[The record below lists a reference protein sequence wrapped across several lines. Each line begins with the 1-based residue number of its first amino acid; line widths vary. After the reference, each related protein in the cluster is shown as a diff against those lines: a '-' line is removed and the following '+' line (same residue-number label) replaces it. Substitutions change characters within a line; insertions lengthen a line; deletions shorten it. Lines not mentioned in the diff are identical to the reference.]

1 MSLKLQL
8 NNVSKRYGNTKAID
22 SISFDVEGNNI
33 IALLGVN
40 GSGKTTLLRTI
51 AGLERADE
59 GSLSI
64 NNEELG
70 LPELRKIATL
80 VFQRTVMFS
89 RSVYDNLA
97 FGLRI
102 RGLEKEKIAGE
113 VSKALEAV
121 GLRDLDRRKAKKT
134 SGGEQQRIALARA
147 FLLNPKILL
156 LDEPT
161 ANLDVSSAKIVE
173 EVIKNRRTKDCVII
187 LATHNLHQAKRLADE
202 IFHIHEGRILERAT
216 PAEFF
221 TNPRNENTKRF
232 INGELQF

>member
-161 ANLDVSSAKIVE
+161 ANLDVNSAKIVE

-216 PAEFF
+216 AVEFF

>member
-1 MSLKLQL
+1 
-8 NNVSKRYGNTKAID
+8 
-22 SISFDVEGNNI
+22 
-33 IALLGVN
+33 
-40 GSGKTTLLRTI
+40 
-51 AGLERADE
+51 
-59 GSLSI
+59 
-64 NNEELG
+64 
-70 LPELRKIATL
+70 
-80 VFQRTVMFS
+80 
-89 RSVYDNLA
+89 
-97 FGLRI
+97 
-102 RGLEKEKIAGE
+102 
-113 VSKALEAV
+113 
-121 GLRDLDRRKAKKT
+121 
-134 SGGEQQRIALARA
+134 EQQRIALARA

-173 EVIKNRRTKDCVII
+173 EIIKNRRTKDCVII

>member
-22 SISFDVEGNNI
+22 SISFDAEGNNI

-173 EVIKNRRTKDCVII
+173 EIIKNRRTKDCVII